1 MAQDLTVNIKTTSEV
16 PQAMEKAKSATVS
29 FSKQLDDIRK
39 KFSTAFKDIALG
51 FIAPMVLLNAAI
63 NFIGAAIEKRKQD
76 IKDAY
81 DFAIKAESKYLDA
94 ETVLLARQRSGRE
107 QEQKEKEMSKT
118 ARITEFTKFL
128 EQPGMRDEVADQ
140 LPFFRRMRLKA
151 GLDANSAE
159 DMAKSLDVQEVIKR
173 MLAPAVALSQ
183 KAQSKEIESAKKT
196 ADFKG
201 PEGFG
206 NVIGVGAN
214 PVLEAMAIQNEELI
228 KQTALLQT
236 LVDRNPFGSA
246 DFTKSSSPSRAAMLM
261 GN

>member
-1 MAQDLTVNIKTTSEV
+1 MAQSLEVNIKTTSDV
-16 PQAMEKAKSATVS
+16 PQAMDKAKSATSS
-29 FSKQLDDIRK
+29 FGKQMDDIRK

-63 NFIGAAIEKRKQD
+63 GYISAAIEKRKQD

-81 DFAIKAESKYLDA
+81 DFAVKAESKYLDA
-94 ETVLLARQRSGRE
+94 ETVLLAKQRSGRE

-128 EQPGMRDEVADQ
+128 EQPGMRDTVADQ
-140 LPFFRRMRLKA
+140 LPFFRRMRLKS

-173 MLAPAVALSQ
+173 MLAPAVAASQ
-183 KAQSKEIESAKKT
+183 KAQSKEIEAAKKS

-206 NVIGVGAN
+206 NVIGVGPN
-214 PVLEAMAIQNEELI
+214 PVLEAMNSQLEEAKKTNTLLEKI
-228 KQTALLQT
+228 AGDPGATSWMNSTPSRTALL
-236 LVDRNPFGSA
+236 
-246 DFTKSSSPSRAAMLM
+246 M
-261 GN
+261 GK

>member
-1 MAQDLTVNIKTTSEV
+1 MAQSLELNIKTTSDV
-16 PQAMEKAKSATVS
+16 PQAMDKAKAATSS
-29 FSKQLDDIRK
+29 FGKQVDDIQK

-51 FIAPMVLLNAAI
+51 FVAPMVLLNAAI

-128 EQPGMRDEVADQ
+128 EQPGMRDQVADQ
-140 LPFFRRMRLKA
+140 LPFFRRMRLKV

-183 KAQSKEIESAKKT
+183 KAQSNEIESAKKT
-196 ADFKG
+196 GTFKG
-201 PEGFG
+201 PEGFS
-206 NVIGVGAN
+206 NVVGVGAN
-214 PVLEAMAIQNEELI
+214 PVLEAMTRQTELLDEI
-228 KQTALLQT
+228 KVILQDSKPSNNGVPT
-236 LVDRNPFGSA
+236 PFTERMNA
-246 DFTKSSSPSRAAMLM
+246 ASRTGVA
-261 GN
+261 

>member
-1 MAQDLTVNIKTTSEV
+1 MAQSLEVNIKTTSDV
-16 PQAMEKAKSATVS
+16 PQAMDKAKSATSS
-29 FSKQLDDIRK
+29 FGKQMDDIRK

-63 NFIGAAIEKRKQD
+63 GYISAAIEKRKQD

-81 DFAIKAESKYLDA
+81 DFAVKAESKYLDA
-94 ETVLLARQRSGRE
+94 ETVLLAKQRSGRE

-128 EQPGMRDEVADQ
+128 EQPGMRDTVADQ
-140 LPFFRRMRLKA
+140 LPFFRRMRLKS

-173 MLAPAVALSQ
+173 MLAPAVAASQ
-183 KAQSKEIESAKKT
+183 KAQSKEIEAAKKS

-206 NVIGVGAN
+206 NVIGVGPN
-214 PVLEAMAIQNEELI
+214 PVLEAMNSQLEEA
-228 KQTALLQT
+228 KKTNTLLEKIAGDAGAT
-236 LVDRNPFGSA
+236 SWMNS
-246 DFTKSSSPSRAAMLM
+246 TPSRAALLM
-261 GN
+261 GK

>member
-1 MAQDLTVNIKTTSEV
+1 MAQSLEVNIKTTSDV
-16 PQAMEKAKSATVS
+16 PQAMDKAKSATVS
-29 FSKQLDDIRK
+29 FGKQMDDIRK

-63 NFIGAAIEKRKQD
+63 GYISAAIEKRKQD

-81 DFAIKAESKYLDA
+81 DFAVKAESKYLDA
-94 ETVLLARQRSGRE
+94 ETVLLAKQRSGRE

-128 EQPGMRDEVADQ
+128 EQPGMRDTVADQ
-140 LPFFRRMRLKA
+140 LPFFRRMRLKS

-173 MLAPAVALSQ
+173 MLAPAVAASQ
-183 KAQSKEIESAKKT
+183 KAQSKEIEAAKKS

-206 NVIGVGAN
+206 NVIGVGPN
-214 PVLEAMAIQNEELI
+214 PVLEAMNSQLEEAKKTNTLLEKI
-228 KQTALLQT
+228 AGDPGATSWMNSTPSRTALL
-236 LVDRNPFGSA
+236 
-246 DFTKSSSPSRAAMLM
+246 M
-261 GN
+261 GK